1 VLCRC
6 VTFCQFLSVIV
17 IVFVSRSLFLFAGVA
32 DTRYDILQTSSS
44 SSKVAG
50 TSTHV
55 RHQSCPALPN
65 SSTST
70 VFPSKSNTTPLFPPP
85 LPPFAVPSI
94 PSTSL
99 ASHEQQTDEE
109 SSPGNSLER
118 QPSGESVHTIH
129 YAELADISEE
139 PVYENTVIIA
149 GEISLLQYSQNPI
162 LHHCLFIA
170 VCGGM

>member
-1 VLCRC
+1 MLYRY
-6 VTFCQFLSVIV
+6 VTFCQFLNVII
-17 IVFVSRSLFLFAGVA
+17 IVFVSSSLFLFAGIA

-50 TSTHV
+50 TSSHV
-55 RHQSCPALPN
+55 RHQSCPSLPN
-65 SSTST
+65 ASTNT
-70 VFPSKSNTTPLFPPP
+70 VFPSKSNTTPMFPPP

-99 ASHEQQTDEE
+99 ATHEQQTDTE

-118 QPSGESVHTIH
+118 QHSGESAHTIH

-149 GEISLLQYSQNPI
+149 GKIPLSQYSQTLI
-162 LHHCLFIA
+162 QHHSLFIA
-170 VCGGM
+170 VCGGI

>member
-1 VLCRC
+1 M
-6 VTFCQFLSVIV
+6 IV
-17 IVFVSRSLFLFAGVA
+17 IVFVSSSLYLFAGIA

-44 SSKVAG
+44 SNKVAG
-50 TSTHV
+50 TSSHV

-70 VFPSKSNTTPLFPPP
+70 MCPSKSNTTPLFPPP

-99 ASHEQQTDEE
+99 ASHEQQVDVE

-118 QPSGESVHTIH
+118 QNSGESVHTIH

-149 GEISLLQYSQNPI
+149 GKIPLLQYSQRLI
-162 LHHCLFIA
+162 QHYCVFMA
-170 VCGGM
+170 VCDGI